1 MCRQGPGAEDDCDGP
16 VPQRGLPPPLGRVP
30 HRAGRRAA
38 QGRVGKKPF
47 FFLNPAQ
54 WVRFGFFVFFWVFWV
69 FWVFCFL
76 LYICPEERVFRF
88 FSVLRILL
96 GASRL

>member
-1 MCRQGPGAEDDCDGP
+1 MINFFIFILCRQGPGAEDHCDGP

-38 QGRVGKKPF
+38 QGRVGKNPGF
-47 FFLNPAQ
+47 FFTQPS
-54 WVRFGFFVFFWVFWV
+54 VFFCFFFVFFKYIFAQKRE
-69 FWVFCFL
+69 FL
-76 LYICPEERVFRF
+76 GF
-88 FSVLRILL
+88 FSVLKILL